1 MWRQLLHG
9 NRAIAWYALLAFV
22 LPVLTLLILGL
33 ALLWQENLLIPVS
46 IIWLTITL
54 TAYALYRFWPDT
66 ANTQPVQ
73 IENIENLD
81 NNSHA
86 LPQRLKPRDD
96 WAKHETDIWQNKLLA
111 IEDALQS
118 VPTWEQMP
126 EIGLELVAGVASD
139 YNPAG
144 PGSMVGMQWL
154 KAKQGDDTN
163 KYQFSFT
170 LPQALL
176 VVSETTIR
184 YRQVLLQY
192 LPFADSVKVSSIMQ
206 VYDNRSHIVQS
217 ANWINTIRRAARL
230 TNPLAALTAELRDQF
245 TNRIFTNLSNKV
257 QNDLKRLLLQEL
269 VQVAMDLYSGRLSV
283 SESELAHYES
293 NTASADRLRKAKPA
307 EPLRIV
313 LIGQTSAGKSSLVN
327 ALVNELQA
335 ETDIL
340 PTTNTTTVHELS
352 LTKPQTNHDEE
363 VNGAVL
369 RLVDTVGITE
379 TTASTPDCIDEAC
392 QADLLVWVLRA
403 TQPARNPESLA
414 LAALTSAIQ
423 QSPGR
428 RMPPMLM
435 VLTHIDLLK
444 PKASWNPPYDLRS
457 DDPKA
462 MSINAAIES
471 CLNQIGLEKD
481 TPCIPVSLKEPTTAY
496 NIDAFGAQLM
506 LMHDDA
512 VQAQFNRRR
521 VELSE
526 QQPTFGERWA
536 QASNLG
542 KVTGKVIKRSL
553 LGD

>member
-1 MWRQLLHG
+1 
-9 NRAIAWYALLAFV
+9 
-22 LPVLTLLILGL
+22 
-33 ALLWQENLLIPVS
+33 
-46 IIWLTITL
+46 
-54 TAYALYRFWPDT
+54 
-66 ANTQPVQ
+66 
-73 IENIENLD
+73 
-81 NNSHA
+81 
-86 LPQRLKPRDD
+86 
-96 WAKHETDIWQNKLLA
+96 
-111 IEDALQS
+111 
-118 VPTWEQMP
+118 
-126 EIGLELVAGVASD
+126 
-139 YNPAG
+139 
-144 PGSMVGMQWL
+144 
-154 KAKQGDDTN
+154 
-163 KYQFSFT
+163 
-170 LPQALL
+170 
-176 VVSETTIR
+176 
-184 YRQVLLQY
+184 
-192 LPFADSVKVSSIMQ
+192 
-206 VYDNRSHIVQS
+206 
-217 ANWINTIRRAARL
+217 
-230 TNPLAALTAELRDQF
+230 
-245 TNRIFTNLSNKV
+245 
-257 QNDLKRLLLQEL
+257 
-269 VQVAMDLYSGRLSV
+269 MDLYSGRLSV
-283 SESELAHYES
+283 SESELAQYES
-293 NTASADRLRKAKPA
+293 HTASADRLRKAKPA

-340 PTTNTTTVHELS
+340 PTTNATTVHELS
-352 LTKPQTNHDEE
+352 VTKPQTNHDEE

-369 RLVDTVGITE
+369 HLVDTVGITE

-414 LAALTSAIQ
+414 LTALTSAIQ

-428 RMPPMLM
+428 RMPPMLV

-471 CLNQIGLEKD
+471 CLTQIGLEKD

-496 NIDAFGAQLM
+496 NIDALGARLM

-526 QQPTFGERWA
+526 QHPTFGDRWA